1 MSDYDERFAGI
12 RRLYGNREAELIRQ
26 AHICVIGIG
35 GVGSWSAEALARSGV
50 GNITLID
57 HDDIAASNN
66 NRQIHTLTSTLGQ
79 SKVEVMATRILQI
92 NPDCQVQPIDDFITD
107 TNLEKYLS
115 RDYQFVIDAI
125 DSIKFKAA
133 MIYYCRRNKIPIITT
148 GGAGGLIDPT
158 QIQVADLSRT
168 WNDPLAAR
176 VRSTLRNRYGFSK
189 NSKRNFGVPCVFS
202 AEQQRYPK
210 ADGSVCHAKPGIKG
224 ASLDC
229 NFGFGAS
236 SCVTASFGFA
246 AAAWALR
253 KTIEKQVQHSRENSD
268 I

>member
-1 MSDYDERFAGI
+1 MSDYDERFAGV
-12 RRLYGNREAELIRQ
+12 RRLYGTREADILRN

-50 GNITLID
+50 GRITLID
-57 HDDIAASNN
+57 HDDIAASNS
-66 NRQIHTLTSTLGQ
+66 NRQVHTLSDTLEQ
-79 SKVEVMATRILQI
+79 SKVEVMAARIRQI
-92 NPDCQVQPIDDFITD
+92 NPDCQVLPIDDFITE
-107 TNLEKYLS
+107 TTLEKYLA

-133 MIYYCRRNKIPIITT
+133 MIYYCRHNKIPIVTT

-158 QIQVADLSRT
+158 LIQVTDLSRT

-176 VRSTLRNRYGFSK
+176 VRSTLRNKYGFSK
-189 NSKRNFGVPCVFS
+189 NTKRSFGIPCVFS
-202 AEQQRYPK
+202 TEQQRYPK
-210 ADGSVCHAKPGIKG
+210 EDGSVCHAKPGIRG

-229 NFGFGAS
+229 SFGFGAS

-246 AAAWALR
+246 AAAWAMR
-253 KTIEKQVQHSRENSD
+253 KTIEKLIKNS
-268 I
+268 